1 MNVEMRKLI
10 YTALLGCAV
19 AMVAPAHA
27 AEGWLTDLPE
37 AMRKAEEEKKL
48 VLIDFTGSDWCSACI
63 HLRRNV
69 LDNRD
74 FRAYADEHFV
84 LMEVDL
90 PRRKSFDPSLRAKNE
105 AIAARYNVA
114 AYPTIMVLTPQGRV
128 LGGFQEGDKTVKAAI
143 AALDNACTVDAL
155 FRKAA
160 MQSGVERA
168 KTLYE
173 AYLLYPSSKGFAVFN
188 EALRNEIME
197 CDPENVTGIHDAAAV
212 IEQARLFLNQRERLA
227 FNSPELGQ
235 LLEQQLREALPANRT
250 SVMLARCQYA
260 MTTAETVEDI
270 VATRKMFEELI
281 PLLPEGQAAEIRHY
295 TDTYF
300 RNPAELLRM
309 LKASRPR

>member
-1 MNVEMRKLI
+1 MNVVKGNLI
-10 YTALLGCAV
+10 YTALLGCTV

-27 AEGWLTDLPE
+27 AEGWLTDLPA
-37 AMRKAEEEKKL
+37 AMRKAEAEKKL
-48 VLIDFTGSDWCSACI
+48 LLVDFTGSDWCSACI

-69 LDNRD
+69 LDNPG

-90 PRRKSFDPSLRAKNE
+90 PRHKSFDPALRARNE
-105 AIAARYNVA
+105 AIAARYHVA

-128 LGGFQEGDKTVKAAI
+128 LGGFQEGDKTVKEAVS
-143 AALDNACTVDAL
+143 ALERACTVEAL
-155 FRKAA
+155 FRKAT

-173 AYLLYPSSKGFAVFN
+173 AYLLYPDSKGFAVFN

-197 CDPENVTGIHDAAAV
+197 CDPENVTGIHDAAAI
-212 IEQARLFLNQRERLA
+212 IEQSRLFLNQRERHA
-227 FNSPELGQ
+227 FNSPELGK
-235 LLEQQLREALPANRT
+235 LLEQQLSAALPANRT

-270 VATRKMFEELI
+270 EATRRMFEELI

-295 TDTYF
+295 TDIYF
-300 RNPAELLRM
+300 RNPVELLRM
-309 LKASRPR
+309 LKASRPK

>member
-1 MNVEMRKLI
+1 MNVVKRNLI
-10 YTALLGCAV
+10 YTTLLGSTV
-19 AMVAPAHA
+19 AMLAPVHA
-27 AEGWLTDLPE
+27 AEGWLTDLPS
-37 AMRKAEEEKKL
+37 AMRKAEVEKKL
-48 VLIDFTGSDWCSACI
+48 ILIDFTGSDWCSACI
-63 HLRRNV
+63 NLRRNV
-69 LDNRD
+69 LDNPD
-74 FRAYADEHFV
+74 FRAYANAHFI

-90 PRRKSFDPSLRAKNE
+90 PRRKSFDPALRARNE
-105 AIAARYNVA
+105 AIAARYSVA
-114 AYPTIMVLTPQGRV
+114 AYPTIMVLSPQGRV
-128 LGGFQEGDKTVKAAI
+128 LGGFQEGDKTVKEAI
-143 AALDNACTVDAL
+143 ASLDNACMVDAL

-160 MQSGVERA
+160 MQSGVARA

-173 AYLLYPSSKGFAVFN
+173 AYLLYPDSKGFAVFN
-188 EALRNEIME
+188 ESLRNEIME

-227 FNSPELGQ
+227 FNSPELGK
-235 LLEQQLREALPANRT
+235 LLEHQLSVALPVNRP

-270 VATRKMFEELI
+270 AATRRMFEELI

-300 RNPAELLRM
+300 RDPAELLRM